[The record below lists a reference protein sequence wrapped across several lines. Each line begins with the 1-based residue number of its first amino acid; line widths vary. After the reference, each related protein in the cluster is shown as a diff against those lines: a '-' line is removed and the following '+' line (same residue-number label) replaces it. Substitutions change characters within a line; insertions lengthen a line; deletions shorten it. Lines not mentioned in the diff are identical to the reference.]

1 MFEYL
6 KTAFNL
12 LSGLITQDV
21 LIIASLIV
29 LALLV
34 LWIILSLAICTELKI
49 VRGSKKLIAYFEENS
64 ITGEFS
70 PTLYALVNKMPQE
83 FVRSFKMW
91 DFKGRGLPSDSF
103 KQAYCV
109 ETPLY
114 GGLYNQN
121 RSLMSTAIH
130 TVVIAL
136 AIFSAALISTET
148 QLTGIVLAE
157 ALLVPMISYLLYRIA
172 FYIYST
178 IRHYY
183 YKLAVEK
190 FNNLVDL
197 LNEKYEKSLEDQ
209 KEQSKGEL
217 KIAPSLMDYGAN
229 KTNFILDAG
238 EEDMEELD
246 EKRGRG
252 RPKKSEEEKEA
263 EQRIENDADFAR
275 AIARAEKLMARLHK
289 DLSDS
294 QKRRTN
300 HELNEL
306 MAKMAE
312 YKKGKRK

>member
-12 LSGLITQDV
+12 ISGLLSQDV
-21 LIIASLIV
+21 LIIASLSV
-29 LALLV
+29 LLLLV
-34 LWIILSLAICTELKI
+34 LWIVLSLAVCTELKI
-49 VRGSKKLIAYFEENS
+49 VKNAKKLIAYFEEND
-64 ITGEFS
+64 IKGEFS
-70 PTLYALVNKMPQE
+70 PQLYALVNKMPQE
-83 FVRSFKMW
+83 FIRSFKMW
-91 DFKGRGLPSDSF
+91 EFKGRGIPSESF
-103 KQAYCV
+103 RQDYCV

-136 AIFSAALISTET
+136 AVFSLALLSTET
-148 QLTGIVLAE
+148 ALTGVAIAE
-157 ALLVPMISYLLYRIA
+157 ALLVPMVSYLLYRIA

-190 FNNLVDL
+190 FNSLVDL
-197 LNEKYEKSLEDQ
+197 LNEKYELALQNGNQSRFIDFYED
-209 KEQSKGEL
+209 
-217 KIAPSLMDYGAN
+217 N
-229 KTNFILDAG
+229 NG
-238 EEDMEELD
+238 EEDMEENELD

>member
-12 LSGLITQDV
+12 VSGLINQDV

-29 LALLV
+29 LVLLV
-34 LWIILSLAICTELKI
+34 LWVILSLVVCTELKI
-49 VRGSKKLIAYFEENS
+49 VRNSKKLIAYFEENS

-70 PTLYALVNKMPQE
+70 PKLYELVSRMPQE
-83 FVRSFKMW
+83 FIRSFKMW
-91 DFKGRGLPSDSF
+91 EFKGRKLPSDSF
-103 KQAYCV
+103 KQDYCV

-130 TVVIAL
+130 TVVIIL
-136 AIFSAALISTET
+136 AIFSFAILSTET
-148 QLTGIVLAE
+148 QLTGMAISE
-157 ALLVPMISYLLYRIA
+157 ALLVPMIAYLLYRIT

-197 LNEKYEKSLEDQ
+197 LNEKYEMSLKNEGSQNYEEIAHKTESISYFDED
-209 KEQSKGEL
+209 E
-217 KIAPSLMDYGAN
+217 
-229 KTNFILDAG
+229 G
-238 EEDMEELD
+238 EEDNMDID

-263 EQRIENDADFAR
+263 ERRIENDADFER
-275 AIARAEKLMARLHK
+275 ALSRAEKLMARLHK

-300 HELNEL
+300 HELAEI
-306 MAKMAE
+306 MGKMAE
-312 YKKGKRK
+312 YKKNKRK

>member
-12 LSGLITQDV
+12 LSGLINQDV
-21 LIIASLIV
+21 LIIAALIV
-29 LALLV
+29 LVLLV
-34 LWIILSLAICTELKI
+34 LWIIISLAVCTELKI
-49 VRGSKKLIAYFEENS
+49 VRGTKKLIAYFEENS
-64 ITGEFS
+64 IAGEFS
-70 PTLYALVNKMPQE
+70 PYLYALVNKMPQE

-91 DFKGRGLPSDSF
+91 DFKGRGLPSESF
-103 KQAYCV
+103 RQDYCV

-136 AIFSAALISTET
+136 AIFSAALIAEET
-148 QLTGIVLAE
+148 QLTGMVLAE

-197 LNEKYEKSLEDQ
+197 LNEKYEKSLEDC
-209 KEQSKGEL
+209 KNAGGTER
-217 KIAPSLMDYGAN
+217 SLMDYGVN
-229 KTNFILDAG
+229 KTIFFEESG
-238 EEDMEELD
+238 EDMEELD